1 MVTIARISRIL
12 VTNIYDDWGTRR
24 GGDLTQRD
32 TTGVRSAMVNG
43 FDPDRAGELPPAAR
57 ELISRRERVLGKPY
71 RLFYR
76 EPLHLVRG
84 SGAHLFDAQGN
95 DYLDAYNNVPA
106 VGHSNAR
113 VQDAV
118 ARQLGTL
125 NTHTRYLTDEIVEY
139 AERLTA
145 KFSPTLSQVMF
156 TCTGSEAVDLAVRM
170 ARRVT
175 GGEGIIVTRN
185 AYHGTTASVA
195 ELTPSLGPGNSIPA
209 RTALV
214 DAPDSVRG
222 PASAAEF
229 VAQVRSAIANF
240 AAQGIPFAG
249 IIVDSVLSSDGLRL
263 EPAGFLAQAA
273 QVAHEAGGL
282 YIADEVQPG
291 FGRTGDWWGYTR
303 HGFVPDLV
311 VLGKPMGNG
320 LPIAGVVGSPEVFDA
335 FGSEVRYF
343 NTFGGNPVSIAAATA
358 VLDEIEQRGLLE
370 HAAHTGHR
378 LATGLRSIAADLERA
393 GGASRVAEVR
403 GAGLFLSVEYV
414 APDGGATPDP
424 AAALAMVNHLRDRRI
439 LVSASGTYENVL
451 KIRPPLVFDAEEPLR
466 GEGQAVRESHAS
478 HAQPLSTSLAHRRDS
493 DRFLEGFAEAS
504 RLLGCS

>member
-1 MVTIARISRIL
+1 
-12 VTNIYDDWGTRR
+12 
-24 GGDLTQRD
+24 
-32 TTGVRSAMVNG
+32 MVNG
-43 FDPDRAGELPPAAR
+43 FDPDQAGALSPSAR
-57 ELISRRERVLGKPY
+57 GLIARRERVLGRPY

-84 SGAHLFDAQGN
+84 EGAHLFDAEGN

-113 VQDAV
+113 VQAAV
-118 ARQLGTL
+118 AGQLGRL
-125 NTHTRYLTDEIVEY
+125 NTHTRYLTDEIVTY
-139 AERLTA
+139 AERLAA
-145 KFSPTLSQVMF
+145 KFAPELSQVMF

-185 AYHGTTASVA
+185 AYHGTTAAVA
-195 ELTPSLGPGNSIPA
+195 EITPSLGPGNPIPA

-222 PASAAEF
+222 GLCAEGEADF
-229 VAQVRSAIANF
+229 LAQVRGAIAGF
-240 AAQGIPFAG
+240 AARGIPFAG
-249 IIVDSVLSSDGLRL
+249 MIVDSVLSSDGLRL

-273 QVAHEAGGL
+273 RLVREAGGL

-291 FGRTGDWWGYTR
+291 FGRTGEWWGFSR

-320 LPIAGVVGSPEVFDA
+320 LPIAGVVGAPHIFDA
-335 FGSEVRYF
+335 FGNEVRYF

-358 VLDEIEQRGLLE
+358 VLDEIEQRKLLA
-370 HAAHTGHR
+370 HAAHTGQL
-378 LATGLRSIAADLERA
+378 LATGLRSIAADVERA
-393 GGASRVAEVR
+393 GGASRIAEVR

-414 APDGGATPDP
+414 DPVDGTTPDP
-424 AAALAMVNHLRDRRI
+424 AAALAMVNQLRDRRI

-451 KIRPPLVFDAEEPLR
+451 KIRPPLVFDVEASSELAVAGA
-466 GEGQAVRESHAS
+466 GETLSH
-478 HAQPLSTSLAHRRDS
+478 QRDS
-493 DRFLEGFAEAS
+493 DRFLEGFADAS
-504 RLLGCS
+504 RELG

>member
-1 MVTIARISRIL
+1 
-12 VTNIYDDWGTRR
+12 
-24 GGDLTQRD
+24 
-32 TTGVRSAMVNG
+32 MVNG
-43 FDPDRAGELPPAAR
+43 FDPDHAGALSPEARA
-57 ELISRRERVLGKPY
+57 LIARRERVLGKPY

-84 SGAHLFDAQGN
+84 VGAHLFDAEGH

-106 VGHSNAR
+106 VGHSNVR
-113 VQDAV
+113 VQSAV
-118 ARQLGTL
+118 AGQLRQL
-125 NTHTRYLTDEIVEY
+125 NTHTRYLTDEIVAY

-145 KFSPTLSQVMF
+145 KFEPELTQAIF

-170 ARRVT
+170 TRRVT

-185 AYHGTTASVA
+185 AYHGTTAAVA
-195 ELTPSLGPGNSIPA
+195 EITPSLGPGNPIPA

-222 PASAAEF
+222 GLSADGAAAF
-229 VAQVRSAIANF
+229 LTQVRGAIEDF
-240 AAQGIPFAG
+240 AARGIPFAG
-249 IIVDSVLSSDGLRL
+249 MIVDSVLSSDGLRL
-263 EPAGFLAQAA
+263 EPTGFLAAAA
-273 QVAHEAGGL
+273 QLVREAGGL

-291 FGRTGDWWGYTR
+291 FGRTGDWWGYSR

-320 LPIAGVVGSPEVFDA
+320 LPIAGVVGSPQIFDA

-343 NTFGGNPVSIAAATA
+343 NTFGGSPVSIAAATA
-358 VLDEIEQRGLLE
+358 VLDEIEQRGLLA
-370 HAAHTGHR
+370 HAAHTGEL

-393 GGASRVAEVR
+393 GGSSRIAEVR

-414 APDGGATPDP
+414 DPDDGTTPDR
-424 AAALAMVNHLRDRRI
+424 AAALEMVNRLRDRRI

-451 KIRPPLVFDAEEPLR
+451 KIRPPLVFDTEATS
-466 GEGQAVRESHAS
+466 GSVAVGAGVPR
-478 HAQPLSTSLAHRRDS
+478 AHRRDS
-493 DRFLEGFAEAS
+493 DRFLEGFADAS
-504 RLLGCS
+504 RELG